1 MTNGQKDR
9 QTERQTETDRQ
20 KDRQTD
26 RQTDRQMDKSDFIE
40 CCQTDVKYPKTIKL
54 FFFDF

>member
-9 QTERQTETDRQ
+9 QTDRQ
-20 KDRQTD
+20 RQTD
-26 RQTDRQMDKSDFIE
+26 RKTDRQMDKSDFIE